1 MVTHLTRGKRT
12 EHCVGNNSDIQ
23 CCVHEHMQVRCIW
36 ARFQALLDIS
46 CLMCPA
52 PIPHADAHQART
64 KHTLHFTRGRLHFCM
79 PPFHAAGISVSCRR
93 PQASGVRA
101 RAIASVGMLRFFFWL
116 GVLRRRRTVGPTHGA
131 PWFHTAVHRAV
142 QIIGIHRQTLTW
154 TPTYLL
160 YQMRA

>member
-101 RAIASVGMLRFFFWL
+101 RAIASVGNLVCFAFFFGW
-116 GVLRRRRTVGPTHGA
+116 GCCVVVGRSDRHTVLHGSIL
-131 PWFHTAVHRAV
+131 RC
-142 QIIGIHRQTLTW
+142 IGQCK
-154 TPTYLL
+154 LL
-160 YQMRA
+160 ASTGRH